1 MRNGLVL
8 LVFWL
13 LVGGCD
19 VFAPPP
25 ASLDEITKVVEA
37 LRAAGCTGLHELDVE
52 TDEYEVEGVICGDGK
67 SYDMKLDTMSFAVI
81 SKSKDW
87 F

>member
-8 LVFWL
+8 LVFWFL
-13 LVGGCD
+13 LGCD
-19 VFAPPP
+19 GFVSTP
-25 ASLDEITKVVEA
+25 ASLDDMAKIIEA

-52 TDEYEVEGVICGDGK
+52 TDEYEVGGVICSDGK
-67 SYDMKLDTMSFAVI
+67 SYDMTLDTMSFAVI
-81 SKSKDW
+81 SKTKDW

>member
-8 LVFWL
+8 LVFWFL
-13 LVGGCD
+13 LGGCD

-25 ASLDEITKVVEA
+25 ASLEDITKVIDA
-37 LRAAGCTGLHELDVE
+37 LHAAGCTGLHELDVE
-52 TDEYEVEGVICGDGK
+52 IDEYEVEGVICSDGK
-67 SYDMKLDTMSFAVI
+67 SYDMQVDTMSFAVI
-81 SKSKDW
+81 SKTTDW